1 MDASKRKIKRIVIG
15 GTSGGWIEE
24 LAYSAELVVSKN
36 SMRLIRT
43 PEVESEENEAQS
55 FSYNTDSPLFVEKY
69 EKLCGMIP
77 ELMKHDQS
85 VFMVMDAGAVS
96 IEVSYSKSET
106 RRMVFYD
113 INDVLNSFL
122 DTLLAPGEIDH
133 LGISP
138 GANNPGD
145 YGSEMRKPN
154 SIFPLKIKKQ
164 I

>member
-43 PEVESEENEAQS
+43 PEVESEENGAQS

-85 VFMVMDAGAVS
+85 DFMVMDAGAVS
-96 IEVSYSKSET
+96 VEVFYSKSET

-122 DTLLAPGEIDH
+122 DILETMVPKCE
-133 LGISP
+133 
-138 GANNPGD
+138 NPIA
-145 YGSEMRKPN
+145 SFR
-154 SIFPLKIKKQ
+154 
-164 I
+164 